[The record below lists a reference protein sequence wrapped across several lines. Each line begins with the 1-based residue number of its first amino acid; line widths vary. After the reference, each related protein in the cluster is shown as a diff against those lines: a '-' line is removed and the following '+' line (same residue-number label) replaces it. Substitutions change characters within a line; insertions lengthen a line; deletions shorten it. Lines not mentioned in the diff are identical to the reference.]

1 MGAYLLSIDLLER
14 SELSNQKDDIDK
26 SILYLTESLL
36 LFPLSWLACG
46 LMILEALSGL
56 ALRLYMRSGVSKKP
70 EDAIYAANYAI
81 YAANNLRHLRDP
93 AHTPFASHRQ
103 EVTAMLVKT
112 LALQMELKASDV
124 IHTLEEMT
132 ALTQELLTSD
142 PSSDHTTHASACFAR
157 AVANQLSELSPDLLL
172 NEVIECLRLARLHKP
187 ELREV
192 PFTLALGLVICS
204 SHTLN
209 DELDEV
215 VSILD
220 ELITSSSP
228 GDELLG
234 GCQKLLVRI
243 AML

>member
-36 LFPLSWLACG
+36 LSPLSWLACG

-56 ALRLYMRSGVSKKP
+56 AQRLYMRSGVSKKP
-70 EDAIYAANYAI
+70 EDAI

-103 EVTAMLVKT
+103 EVTAMLVQT

-192 PFTLALGLVICS
+192 PFTLALGLVIRS

-220 ELITSSSP
+220 ELIASSSP